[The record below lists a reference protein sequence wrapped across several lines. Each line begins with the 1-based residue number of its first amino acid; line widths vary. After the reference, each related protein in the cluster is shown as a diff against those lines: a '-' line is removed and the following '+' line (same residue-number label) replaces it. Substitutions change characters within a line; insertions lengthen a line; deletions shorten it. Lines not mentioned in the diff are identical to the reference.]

1 MSTPGNEPRRGAPP
15 IDATESPADL
25 VPHHEPHAE
34 APTPTVRRAVAS
46 QKPAA
51 ATTAVETAPVH
62 LDQVKRGA
70 DLAFKSA
77 TGLSA
82 GLIVSVVGF
91 IAVFLLALAIPALG
105 RNNANFLTSN
115 SWDLGNAFSFGI
127 AGLLWTTVF
136 SSIIA
141 MMIAVPIAI
150 GVALLIT
157 HYAKGKLAN
166 TVGFMVDL
174 LAAVPS
180 VVYGL
185 WGLRVLGPTLVPVG
199 EFLSKILGWI
209 PIFKP
214 GLLPSPGTVFTA
226 STVLAIMIL
235 PIVTSISRDV
245 FAQTPRD
252 HIEAA
257 WALGAT
263 KTEMIRTAVIP
274 YGRSGVTAAA
284 MLGLGRALGETV
296 AVMIILS
303 TVQDLGFSIFDGGE
317 TFAARIANGAGELD
331 SADKT
336 GAYIA
341 AGLVLFVLT
350 FVVNAIARTLANA
363 GKVKA

>member
-1 MSTPGNEPRRGAPP
+1 VTPA
-15 IDATESPADL
+15 DASQSPAEL
-25 VPHHEPHAE
+25 AHHHEPTTE
-34 APTPTVRRAVAS
+34 APAPTVRRAVARRH
-46 QKPAA
+46 AA
-51 ATTAVETAPVH
+51 ASTPQVETGPVQ
-62 LDQVKRGA
+62 LAQIKRGA

-77 TGLSA
+77 TGISA
-82 GLIVSVVGF
+82 AMIVAAVAF
-91 IAVFLLALAIPALG
+91 IAIFLLALAVPSLM

-115 SWDLGNAFSFGI
+115 EWDLGTNFRFGI
-127 AGLLWTTVF
+127 LGLLWTTVF

-157 HYAKGKLAN
+157 HYARGRLAD

-185 WGLRVLGPTLVPVG
+185 WGLRVLGPALVPVG
-199 EFLSKILGWI
+199 EAISRVLGWI
-209 PIFKP
+209 PLFDS

-274 YGRSGVTAAA
+274 YGRSGITAAA

-303 TVQDLGFSIFDGGE
+303 TVQDLQLSLFAGGE

-350 FVVNAIARTLANA
+350 FVVNAVARTLANA

>member
-1 MSTPGNEPRRGAPP
+1 MPTPGNDPRQDVTPA
-15 IDATESPADL
+15 DADVSPAD
-25 VPHHEPHAE
+25 VVATEPHTE
-34 APTPTVRRAVAS
+34 PPTPTVRRAVDTQHRAAS
-46 QKPAA
+46 TPD
-51 ATTAVETAPVH
+51 VETGPVT
-62 LDQVKRGA
+62 LAQVKRGT

-77 TGLSA
+77 TGISA
-82 GLIVSVVGF
+82 GMIVAVVGF
-91 IAVFLLALAIPALG
+91 IALFLLALAVPSLM

-115 SWDLGNAFSFGI
+115 EWDLGQNFRFGI
-127 AGLLWTTVF
+127 LGLLWTTVF

-157 HYAKGKLAN
+157 HYARGRLAN
-166 TVGFMVDL
+166 VVGFMVDL

-185 WGLRVLGPTLVPVG
+185 WGLRILGPTLVPLG
-199 EFLSKILGWI
+199 EFLTRILGWI
-209 PIFKP
+209 PFFKP

-303 TVQDLGFSIFDGGE
+303 TVQDLNFSIFDGGE

-350 FVVNAIARTLANA
+350 FVVNAFARTLANA